1 MIPPDVSSLAVSGN
15 QSDPLLLELV
25 KTVGQLT
32 LPLFAFQLFNRQ
44 IEVTKESTEKQ
55 NAATEKQIA
64 ANKES
69 TEKQIADNKELTEK
83 QIAATEK
90 QIAANKEL
98 TEKQIAATE
107 KQIAATEKQIEA
119 DIKVTREI
127 TREVIKAADARFE
140 NILLQIK
147 QINNK

>member
-32 LPLFAFQLFNRQ
+32 LSLFAFQLFNRQ

-55 NAATEKQIA
+55 
-64 ANKES
+64 
-69 TEKQIADNKELTEK
+69 
-83 QIAATEK
+83 IAATEK

-98 TEKQIAATE
+98 TE

>member
-32 LPLFAFQLFNRQ
+32 LSLFAFQLFNRQ

-55 NAATEKQIA
+55 IAATEKQIA

-69 TEKQIADNKELTEK
+69 
-83 QIAATEK
+83 TEK

>member
-1 MIPPDVSSLAVSGN
+1 MRFSLASIICLLFVPLVSAFSFHHRAIRLQRESSFFLAMIPPDVSSLAVSGN

-55 NAATEKQIA
+55 
-64 ANKES
+64 
-69 TEKQIADNKELTEK
+69 
-83 QIAATEK
+83 IAATEK

-107 KQIAATEKQIEA
+107 KQIAA
-119 DIKVTREI
+119 
-127 TREVIKAADARFE
+127 
-140 NILLQIK
+140 
-147 QINNK
+147 NKEST

>member
-55 NAATEKQIA
+55 IAATEKQIA

-69 TEKQIADNKELTEK
+69 
-83 QIAATEK
+83 
-90 QIAANKEL
+90 